1 MEAKSSEYRQL
12 NEFLEQEIVNLKEQV
27 KYHEKTLDKTASQY
41 NERLHKLEEELRIYR
56 LMASEALLKAS
67 NHTNTTQQLRAT
79 ISSDLKYQLS
89 RNEELETEN
98 STLIKERMEQDNL
111 LKNSI
116 QSSLELTQQLSE
128 QEKENWKTLK
138 DYYFLVNND
147 GFKKESEEFYG
158 VRLQEEVNEI
168 EQKYVSETLALQQEL
183 DRLRGELLEH
193 QREREDFFKDMETT
207 VQKIGEMKGR
217 LEFLSNENN
226 SLKLQLEELEKQG
239 HAAADQE
246 TTTLE
251 PFRTPSPD
259 QKRSRSVRS
268 SPHHDV
274 PSVDLQNLVSQ
285 LQEIQFSPPESD
297 PQRLGTLRTLIE
309 SVKQVDPRA
318 QLRVGQ
324 QDLVQLLSTI
334 QDEAEQLAV
343 YSSTVA
349 TTAFLRKH
357 KSSPSEQQSSPQNLQ
372 RNDQMVCLEDKLPPT
387 SSSSPKRGVTSNN
400 SAVSAL
406 PKSVYEELD
415 SNQQGDVSE
424 EEFVEVLFQKPQ
436 LLKTLNAPIPRSQS
450 DRERVYRR
458 LFNSMNRSQSGYLTY
473 EEVESYVSDQQQL
486 QLQPRQS
493 QSQSQSQSQESQ
505 QEQRQGQ
512 AGRDEAQTVSLP
524 SRQPPSQLSPS
535 SSSQRNPSRSRS
547 RGRYD
552 EEEQDLEQD
561 LKQQHSTAQ
570 GRGEIGR
577 EQRPRQDQGGQGQ
590 DRRVSSRSSSP
601 DKLLQLG
608 RIPSGELDE
617 NVFVEDDSNSEGEG
631 EGDESPQRQRSR
643 VFGDQSPSRQP
654 PPSQRPSYADMF
666 KLIDRNSDG
675 RLSLME
681 FMQALRRH
689 PLLAEVSSLLF
700 HSSHLID
707 SCTLSFSFLF
717 LSFQH

>member
-1 MEAKSSEYRQL
+1 MVFNQMDQRNDGLIGLEEFLQYMNQHGDHSEEVYQEEEFSEDEEDNEADSSAPSISRSSPTTGRKMGRTFSGRVDSKVFLEEDLEENSECGTVSGMVKHQYSLSSVDSTYDDLGFESHSSGRSSRTPKEDGAQSSETTKPALFRRTPQL
-12 NEFLEQEIVNLKEQV
+12 RERSRRSHHVPEEIEDEIRSENVTSKAKQV
-27 KYHEKTLDKTASQY
+27 KGSADSNSLEGARSLVKQSDESPKSVSLTQSTQGKVKGSTESLVSRSSRG
-41 NERLHKLEEELRIYR
+41 ERFSRIEQSFAQQPKMFQEPQTRRSELERAVPVQKR
-56 LMASEALLKAS
+56 VALLK
-67 NHTNTTQQLRAT
+67 
-79 ISSDLKYQLS
+79 
-89 RNEELETEN
+89 E
-98 STLIKERMEQDNL
+98 
-111 LKNSI
+111 
-116 QSSLELTQQLSE
+116 
-128 QEKENWKTLK
+128 
-138 DYYFLVNND
+138 
-147 GFKKESEEFYG
+147 
-158 VRLQEEVNEI
+158 
-168 EQKYVSETLALQQEL
+168 VSE
-183 DRLRGELLEH
+183 
-193 QREREDFFKDMETT
+193 
-207 VQKIGEMKGR
+207 
-217 LEFLSNENN
+217 
-226 SLKLQLEELEKQG
+226 
-239 HAAADQE
+239 
-246 TTTLE
+246 
-251 PFRTPSPD
+251 
-259 QKRSRSVRS
+259 
-268 SPHHDV
+268 
-274 PSVDLQNLVSQ
+274 
-285 LQEIQFSPPESD
+285 
-297 PQRLGTLRTLIE
+297 
-309 SVKQVDPRA
+309 
-318 QLRVGQ
+318 
-324 QDLVQLLSTI
+324 
-334 QDEAEQLAV
+334 
-343 YSSTVA
+343 
-349 TTAFLRKH
+349 
-357 KSSPSEQQSSPQNLQ
+357 
-372 RNDQMVCLEDKLPPT
+372 
-387 SSSSPKRGVTSNN
+387 
-400 SAVSAL
+400 
-406 PKSVYEELD
+406 SVYEELD